1 MAKRDE
7 FDPNE
12 ILDDVTAASE
22 DDFDILGDLP
32 DLSTME
38 EDGEMDDLFSQDFL
52 SMLGIEPT
60 EEEEA
65 PVSEAVEEVPQEEA
79 PAAAEDEDVKE
90 YTLKP
95 TPAFDV
101 EPELDE
107 EFIKSVEEIF
117 PDSPEEEQPVVPVVE
132 VEEEKPAAPVR
143 RRKKLSR
150 ERLIKEVY
158 LPPVILGLT
167 LILLIT
173 FIGTSIGRAIKAN
186 KDEQA
191 AIQASQQAESSA
203 LAQEAEALIT
213 QANALAQGYDY
224 DAAIALLD
232 TFSADKA
239 QYQGMLDAY
248 NNYTQ
253 AKAQLKPIDAPS
265 SIPNLSFHCLIAD
278 PARAFSDKDYGKS
291 YNQNYV
297 TIDEFSKILDQLYA
311 NGYVL
316 VDMDSFIVEN
326 VGEDGKVTYS
336 AQPIYLPEGKK
347 PFMLTETLVN
357 YETFS
362 VDSDGDLEADK
373 GGDGFASKLVVKD
386 GKIVNEYV
394 DAQGNV
400 LYGAYDLVPIL
411 ENFIAAH
418 PDFCYRGAR
427 AILAVSGEDGVFGY
441 RTMHS
446 VKEKKGEDYYNQQV
460 EGAKAIA
467 QALRDKGYTIAC
479 YTYSNVGYGGI
490 SATKIQVDL
499 DNWKKEVTPILGEVP
514 VLVYA
519 KASDISAD
527 GNYEGGK
534 YNVLKKEGFR
544 YFISSANVPYAEIT
558 VNYVRQSRI
567 MVTGNEMITKPD
579 TFSSYFN
586 AKDVLNEQR
595 GK

>member
-32 DLSTME
+32 DLSAME

-60 EEEEA
+60 EEEDA

-79 PAAAEDEDVKE
+79 PAAEDEDVKE

-117 PDSPEEEQPVVPVVE
+117 PDSPEEDQPVVPVVE

-173 FIGTSIGRAIKAN
+173 FIGSSIGRAIKAN

-467 QALRDKGYTIAC
+467 QALRDRGYTIAC

-499 DNWKKEVTPILGEVP
+499 DNWKKEVTPVLGEVP

>member
-52 SMLGIEPT
+52 SMLGIEAT

-65 PVSEAVEEVPQEEA
+65 PVSEVVEEVPQVEA

-117 PDSPEEEQPVVPVVE
+117 PDSPEEEQPVVPAAE
-132 VEEEKPAAPVR
+132 ALEEKPAAPVR

-173 FIGTSIGRAIKAN
+173 FIGSSIGRAIMAN

-336 AQPIYLPEGKK
+336 TQPIYLPEGKK